1 MIKYRVWMKD
11 SMMENPY
18 QFLSPLIEEGVYN
31 SRVHHQDYGWIEG
44 WDFEV
49 PEHIEQLFIWC
60 CDEIGFV
67 VGVQKRG

>member
-1 MIKYRVWMKD
+1 MIKFRVWMKYK
-11 SMMENPY
+11 SMDDPY
-18 QFLSPLIEEGVYN
+18 KFLFPLIEEGTYN
-31 SRVHHQDYGWIEG
+31 SIVQHQDYGWIEG

-49 PEHIEQLFIWC
+49 PEHIEQLFRDC